1 MKIMVKVMP
10 RKEVLDSQGRAVEET
25 VKRMGYKLD
34 QVRVGKCI
42 ELELGGSK
50 EEALAEA
57 KKIAEKVLHNPL
69 IETFDIQVMA

>member
-25 VKRMGYKLD
+25 VRRLGFKLD

-42 ELELGGSK
+42 ELELKGTK
-50 EEALAEA
+50 EEALQEA
-57 KKIAEKVLHNPL
+57 TRLAEKVLHNPL
-69 IETFDIQVMA
+69 IETFEIQVMQ

>member
-42 ELELGGSK
+42 ELELTGTK

-69 IETFDIQVMA
+69 IETFDVQVMA